1 MARTKGINY
10 PFISL
15 KKAIER
21 LEHIYRLEHRA
32 PVNITVAVT
41 HWGYSEKSSGGAR
54 TVSALWSFGLIHV
67 KSEKDTRTIQ
77 ISELGLNIIVPGDE
91 NDTTSH
97 DKSIKIAA
105 LKPKIFKEMWEK
117 SDGTLPSDQSM
128 THFLELEKGV
138 NRKTA
143 SAIVKDFRETISISK
158 ITKPDSISE
167 PAGKSEKDDVEELG
181 EVVSSSNAQTSKA
194 GMCLYSFPLL
204 DEGQARVEFPKG
216 LSKAGVEKFK
226 AFVGFIIHELGEQE
240 VIPQLAPGDGLS

>member
-1 MARTKGINY
+1 MARTTGINY

-21 LEHIYRLEHRA
+21 LECIYELEHRS
-32 PVNITVAVT
+32 PVNTTVAVK
-41 HWGYSEKSSGGAR
+41 HWGYKEKSSGGAR
-54 TVSALWSFGLIHV
+54 TVSALWSFGLIEV
-67 KSEKDTRTIQ
+67 KGKKDTRTIQ
-77 ISELGLNIIVPGDE
+77 ISQLGLNIVVPGD
-91 NDTTSH
+91 DTTRRDQSM
-97 DKSIKIAA
+97 KAAA

-117 SDGTLPSDQSM
+117 YDGVLPSDSNM
-128 THFLELEKGV
+128 IHYLELEKGV
-138 NRKTA
+138 NRTTAKT
-143 SAIVKDFRETISISK
+143 IVKNFQETISISK
-158 ITKPDSISE
+158 ITKSDSISE
-167 PAGKSEKDDVEELG
+167 PAGKSEKDDIEELG

-240 VIPQLAPGDGLS
+240 VIPQLPPGDDLS